1 MPNDKYFREGCRFG
15 RSPFDSL
22 MEDHMK
28 YMLLIYDD
36 EKGWAKLSE
45 TERQQAM
52 GEYMQLTQQIKSGG
66 QYVASSQLHPTS
78 AATSIR
84 LRNGKRLATDGPFA
98 ETREQLGGYY
108 LIEAKDLDEA
118 IAIAARI
125 PSARSGTIEVR
136 PLVEHPA
143 QATA

>member
-1 MPNDKYFREGCRFG
+1 
-15 RSPFDSL
+15 
-22 MEDHMK
+22 MENHMK

-52 GEYMQLTQQIKSGG
+52 GEWMQVTQQIKSGG

-78 AATSIR
+78 AATSVR

-136 PLVEHPA
+136 PLVERPA

>member
-1 MPNDKYFREGCRFG
+1 
-15 RSPFDSL
+15 

-52 GEYMQLTQQIKSGG
+52 GEYTQFTEQLKSGG

-78 AATSIR
+78 AATSVR
-84 LRNGKRLATDGPFA
+84 VRNGKRLVTDGPFA
-98 ETREQLGGYY
+98 ENRDQRLGHYT
-108 LIEAKDLDEA
+108 IDAKGLDAPTA
-118 IAIAARI
+118 IA
-125 PSARSGTIEVR
+125 
-136 PLVEHPA
+136 
-143 QATA
+143 

>member
-1 MPNDKYFREGCRFG
+1 
-15 RSPFDSL
+15 

-78 AATSIR
+78 AATSVR

-136 PLVEHPA
+136 PLVERPA

>member
-1 MPNDKYFREGCRFG
+1 
-15 RSPFDSL
+15 

-78 AATSIR
+78 AATSVR

>member
-1 MPNDKYFREGCRFG
+1 
-15 RSPFDSL
+15 

-28 YMLLIYDD
+28 YMLIIYDD

-52 GEYMQLTQQIKSGG
+52 GEWMQFTQQIKSDG
-66 QYVASSQLHPTS
+66 QYVASSQLQPTS
-78 AATSIR
+78 AATSVR

-136 PLVEHPA
+136 PLVERPA

>member
-1 MPNDKYFREGCRFG
+1 
-15 RSPFDSL
+15 

-45 TERQQAM
+45 TERKHYM
-52 GEYMQLTQQIKSGG
+52 GEYDQFTEQLKSGG

-78 AATSIR
+78 AATSVR
-84 LRNGKRLATDGPFA
+84 VRNGKRLVTDGPFA
-98 ETREQLGGYY
+98 ETREQLLGYY
-108 LIEAKDLDEA
+108 VIEGKDLDAA

-125 PSARSGTIEVR
+125 PGGPTGGVEIR
-136 PLVEHPA
+136 PLVERSA